1 MAERTITTNYRFGE
15 NRIVAMP
22 YFLYEVSVY
31 KLSRNMACILGSKYF
46 KSDKLLN
53 IKKDVEYLKKTK
65 DYNIVRYIDL
75 LGAPMSFI
83 EENNLPI
90 YELRKPFKKKKK

>member
-1 MAERTITTNYRFGE
+1 
-15 NRIVAMP
+15 
-22 YFLYEVSVY
+22 
-31 KLSRNMACILGSKYF
+31 MACILGSKYF

>member
-1 MAERTITTNYRFGE
+1 
-15 NRIVAMP
+15 MP

-31 KLSRNMACILGSKYF
+31 KLAPNMACILGSKFF

-53 IKKDVEYLKKTK
+53 IKKDVEYKKAK
-65 DYNIVRYIDL
+65 DFTIVRYIDL